1 MNGCL
6 PFPHKKAEAQHK
18 TQSQLFP
25 SLQNRG
31 TTQMHK
37 VGNMKTDRAAKLQS
51 MLNRDGCEKK
61 KKEKDR

>member
-1 MNGCL
+1 
-6 PFPHKKAEAQHK
+6 
-18 TQSQLFP
+18 
-25 SLQNRG
+25 
-31 TTQMHK
+31 MHK